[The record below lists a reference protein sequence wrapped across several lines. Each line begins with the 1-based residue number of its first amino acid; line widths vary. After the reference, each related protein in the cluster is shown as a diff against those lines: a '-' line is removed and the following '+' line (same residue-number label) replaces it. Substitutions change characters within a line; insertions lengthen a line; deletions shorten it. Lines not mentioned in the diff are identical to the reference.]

1 MEKTFEPW
9 SIRRDNSETR
19 DDVIKSTVLVVERQ
33 LEVLMWE
40 MSLILLTDIT
50 VDMVLV

>member
-1 MEKTFEPW
+1 MAKTFEPW
-9 SIRRDNSETR
+9 SIRRDNIETR
-19 DDVIKSTVLVVERQ
+19 DDVKSLPVLVVERQ

-50 VDMVLV
+50 VDMVLA